1 VLKAMILT
9 ILFAQVV
16 FAADGF
22 KDLKFGMS
30 FLEVEA
36 KKYCRLEYKETSE
49 KAVDVYLCNNL
60 KLGQHTR
67 SAQLFFINKKF
78 QKIMIT
84 VGKRY
89 SDMELAASF
98 LKDEFG
104 SPSSMF
110 DIRAI
115 QAFNAGIRDDLSIG
129 FDQNTVLLKLAK
141 IGARGEVTLTY
152 SNPDFYTLVLAEKRR
167 AQHW

>member
-1 VLKAMILT
+1 MILT

-30 FLEVEA
+30 LSEVQA

-49 KAVDVYLCNNL
+49 KTVDVYVCNNL
-60 KLGQHTR
+60 YLGKQIR
-67 SAQLFFINKKF
+67 SAQFFFINKKF
-78 QKIMIT
+78 QKIIIT
-84 VGKRY
+84 VGKNY

-98 LKDEFG
+98 LRDEFG
-104 SPSSMF
+104 SPSSIF

-141 IGARGEVTLTY
+141 IGVRGEVTLTY
-152 SNPDFYTLVLAEKRR
+152 SNPVFYALMLAEKRR
-167 AQHW
+167 VHYW